1 MSSLIDFVEKT
12 YPVPLTDF
20 QKSFLE
26 KYEQA
31 SEENKQVFVTFPRMY
46 GRRIIENAIRKW
58 EGENQ

>member
-1 MSSLIDFVEKT
+1 MSSLIDFVGKI

-31 SEENKQVFVTFPRMY
+31 REENKQVFVIFPRMY

-58 EGENQ
+58 EDENQ